1 MKHTS
6 NYYLWY
12 TQLLS
17 KMMDEQEVLSHSIY
31 ILFTQ
36 KEKHHIA
43 VDI

>member
-1 MKHTS
+1 MKHIS

-17 KMMDEQEVLSHSIY
+17 KMMDEQDIH

-36 KEKHHIA
+36 KEKHCTAAEI
-43 VDI
+43 

>member
-1 MKHTS
+1 MKHIS
-6 NYYLWY
+6 DYYLWY

-17 KMMDEQEVLSHSIY
+17 NMMDEQDILSHSIH

-36 KEKHHIA
+36 KEKHCTA